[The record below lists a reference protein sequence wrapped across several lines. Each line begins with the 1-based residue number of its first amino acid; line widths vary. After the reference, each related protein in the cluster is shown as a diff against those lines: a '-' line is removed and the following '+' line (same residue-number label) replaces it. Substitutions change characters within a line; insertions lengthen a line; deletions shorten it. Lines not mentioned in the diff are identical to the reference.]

1 MKIKIAYQDG
11 ETLAAR
17 TVEEFVRVLWP
28 QAKVHKSDRYAPFL
42 HTYLTIEMPPKPRKS
57 KKNA

>member
-11 ETLAAR
+11 EMLAAR
-17 TVEEFVRVLWP
+17 TVEEFVRAMWP
-28 QAKVHKSDRYAPFL
+28 MVKVHKSDRHAPFL
-42 HTYLTIEMPPKPRKS
+42 HTYLTIEIPPKPCKS